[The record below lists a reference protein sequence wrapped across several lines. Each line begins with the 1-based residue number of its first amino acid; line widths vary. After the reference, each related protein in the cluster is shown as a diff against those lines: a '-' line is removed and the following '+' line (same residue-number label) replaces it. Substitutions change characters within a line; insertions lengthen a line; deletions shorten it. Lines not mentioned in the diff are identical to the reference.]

1 MVCFSVKKKKNI
13 FGFQAEKVGLCKN
26 KMFPY

>member
-1 MVCFSVKKKKNI
+1 MVCFSVKKKNI
-13 FGFQAEKVGLCKN
+13 FGFQAENVGLCKN